1 MNHLDMVFQRYPVLE
16 ACRKDARQAAA
27 MMIACYEGK
36 GKILWCGNGGSQA
49 DADHMVGELMKGFLL
64 QRPIRETFRKTLAEN
79 FGDGAWMADHLQEGL
94 PAISLGAQTALN
106 TAISNDVAADMVFAQ
121 QVYGY
126 GRPGDVLIGLST
138 SGTSRN
144 VVQAIKVASALGMGT
159 IGISGADGGKLREF
173 CQCTIAL
180 PETETFKVQE
190 LTLPVYHALCAAVE
204 AHFYSCA

>member
-16 ACRKDARQAAA
+16 ACRKDVRQAAA

-36 GKILWCGNGGSQA
+36 GKILLCGNGGSQA

-126 GRPGDVLIGLST
+126 AVLGDADRSQHIRHILQCL
-138 SGTSRN
+138 
-144 VVQAIKVASALGMGT
+144 QAIKVASARGLGT
-159 IGISGADGGKLREF
+159 IGISGADGGKLSEF